1 MSHNFCG
8 SSFIISILTFFYNST
23 DGHAPFHR
31 MDGENLALVHGQ
43 ADPDFDAAEAFSTE
57 VDNTRSAAI
66 LERDIQ
72 PLADRSQEW
81 NFFEEEDGGKWGTR
95 IREFSFQQSSGLKDD
110 QRAAAKKSQEEKLT
124 KNKARKLKDE
134 NNTFS
139 KPIVN
144 KVEKP
149 KTDIAVGKNA
159 LNVNKDTDDLNYFDA
174 LTFKESYAAFS
185 ASESDR
191 PREII
196 REGRQVLA
204 ATELT
209 DLQEIDRQY
218 LVGADPPFIDN
229 SMLLSHPALS
239 GATGSSSEVKLADV
253 KRENLNFFDEQL
265 FLGTNDAGRDE
276 HNPASIS
283 SKPPDLAAKQSHVS
297 EEVTPKKEIKIV
309 KKVARDVP
317 KMSGSALDYVRKLRK
332 TEGSR
337 GSQPGG
343 GADPVESVGVGIMA
357 RVAAATASLHT
368 TIQVTAFIQIF

>member
-1 MSHNFCG
+1 
-8 SSFIISILTFFYNST
+8 LYNST
-23 DGHAPFHR
+23 DRPAPVFR
-31 MDGENLALVHGQ
+31 LDGENLALVHGQ

-81 NFFEEEDGGKWGTR
+81 NFFEEKEKEGKWGTR
-95 IREFSFQQSSGLKDD
+95 IREFSVQQSSGVKDE
-110 QRAAAKKSQEEKLT
+110 QRAPAKKPPEEKLT
-124 KNKARKLKDE
+124 KNKAKKLKDE
-134 NNTFS
+134 NSTFS

-144 KVEKP
+144 KVETS
-149 KTDIAVGKNA
+149 KTDVVVGKKNA
-159 LNVNKDTDDLNYFDA
+159 VNVNKDTDGLNYFDA

-196 REGRQVLA
+196 REKRQVLA
-204 ATELT
+204 ATELR

-218 LVGADPPFIDN
+218 LVGADPPFMEN
-229 SMLLSHPALS
+229 SMLSIHPSLS
-239 GATGSSSEVKLADV
+239 GASSSEVKLADV
-253 KRENLNFFDEQL
+253 KRENLNIFDEQL
-265 FLGTNDAGRDE
+265 FLGTNDAGRE
-276 HNPASIS
+276 EPKPASIS
-283 SKPPDLAAKQSHVS
+283 SKPTDLAAKNSQFL
-297 EEVTPKKEIKIV
+297 ELTPKKEIKIV
-309 KKVARDVP
+309 KKAGRDVP

-332 TEGSR
+332 TEASR
-337 GSQPGG
+337 GAQPGG

-368 TIQVTAFIQIF
+368 TIQVRRFSVGDP

>member
-1 MSHNFCG
+1 M
-8 SSFIISILTFFYNST
+8 YNST
-23 DGHAPFHR
+23 DGPAPVFR
-31 MDGENLALVHGQ
+31 LDGENLALVHGQ

-81 NFFEEEDGGKWGTR
+81 NFFEEEKEGKWGTR
-95 IREFSFQQSSGLKDD
+95 IREFSFQQSSGIKDD
-110 QRAAAKKSQEEKLT
+110 QRTVAAKKPQEEKLT
-124 KNKARKLKDE
+124 KNKAKKLKDE
-134 NNTFS
+134 NSTYS

-144 KVEKP
+144 KVETL
-149 KTDIAVGKNA
+149 KTDISVRKEAV
-159 LNVNKDTDDLNYFDA
+159 NVNKDTDDLNYFDA

-196 REGRQVLA
+196 RERRQVLA

-218 LVGADPPFIDN
+218 LVEGDPSFIDN
-229 SMLLSHPALS
+229 SMLVSHPSLI

-253 KRENLNFFDEQL
+253 KRENLNIFDEQL
-265 FLGTNDAGRDE
+265 FLGTNDAGRE
-276 HNPASIS
+276 ELKPASIS
-283 SKPPDLAAKQSHVS
+283 SKPTDLAAKQSQVS
-297 EEVTPKKEIKIV
+297 EELTQRKEIKIV
-309 KKVARDVP
+309 KKVGRDVP

-332 TEGSR
+332 TEASR
-337 GSQPGG
+337 GAQPVG

-357 RVAAATASLHT
+357 RVAAATASIHT
-368 TIQVTAFIQIF
+368 TIQVTGFQYSGSVTFWSGSRSSDPYF

>member
-23 DGHAPFHR
+23 DGPAPVFR
-31 MDGENLALVHGQ
+31 LDGENLALVHGQ

-81 NFFEEEDGGKWGTR
+81 NFFDDEEERKWGTR
-95 IREFSFQQSSGLKDD
+95 IREFSFQQSSGLKED
-110 QRAAAKKSQEEKLT
+110 QRAPAKKPQEEKLT
-124 KNKARKLKDE
+124 KNKAKKLKDE
-134 NNTFS
+134 NSTFS

-144 KVEKP
+144 KVETP
-149 KTDIAVGKNA
+149 KTDIAVGKKKA
-159 LNVNKDTDDLNYFDA
+159 VNVNKETDDLNYFDA

-185 ASESDR
+185 TSESDR

-196 REGRQVLA
+196 PERRQVLA

-218 LVGADPPFIDN
+218 LVGGDPPPFIDN
-229 SMLLSHPALS
+229 SMLLSHPSLS
-239 GATGSSSEVKLADV
+239 GAGSSEAKLADV
-253 KRENLNFFDEQL
+253 KREKLNFFDEQL
-265 FLGTNDAGRDE
+265 FLDTNDSGRE
-276 HNPASIS
+276 EPKPASIS
-283 SKPPDLAAKQSHVS
+283 NKPTDLAAKQSQVS
-297 EEVTPKKEIKIV
+297 EELTQRKEIKIV
-309 KKVARDVP
+309 KKVVRDMP
-317 KMSGSALDYVRKLRK
+317 IMSGSALDYVRKLRK
-332 TEGSR
+332 TEGTR
-337 GSQPGG
+337 GAQPGG

-368 TIQVTAFIQIF
+368 TIQVTEFQC

>member
-1 MSHNFCG
+1 
-8 SSFIISILTFFYNST
+8 LYNST
-23 DGHAPFHR
+23 DGPAPVFR
-31 MDGENLALVHGQ
+31 LDGENLALVHGQ

-81 NFFEEEDGGKWGTR
+81 NFFEEEEEKEGKWGTR
-95 IREFSFQQSSGLKDD
+95 IREFSFQQSSGIKED
-110 QRAAAKKSQEEKLT
+110 QRTAAAKKPQEEKLS
-124 KNKARKLKDE
+124 KNKAKKLKDE
-134 NNTFS
+134 NSKFN

-144 KVEKP
+144 KVETP
-149 KTDIAVGKNA
+149 KTYIAVGKQA
-159 LNVNKDTDDLNYFDA
+159 VSVNKDDLNYFDT

-196 REGRQVLA
+196 REKRQVLA

-218 LVGADPPFIDN
+218 LVGADPSFIDN

-239 GATGSSSEVKLADV
+239 GDSSSAEAKLADV

-265 FLGTNDAGRDE
+265 FLGTTDAGRE
-276 HNPASIS
+276 ELKPASIS
-283 SKPPDLAAKQSHVS
+283 SKPTDLAAEKSQVS
-297 EEVTPKKEIKIV
+297 EELTQRKEIKIV
-309 KKVARDVP
+309 KKVPWDVP
-317 KMSGSALDYVRKLRK
+317 KMSGSALDYVRKLRNP
-332 TEGSR
+332 EGSR
-337 GSQPGG
+337 EAQSGG

-368 TIQVTAFIQIF
+368 TIQVTGFSLLGIHDILVRIRILGLHF

>member
-1 MSHNFCG
+1 M
-8 SSFIISILTFFYNST
+8 YNST
-23 DGHAPFHR
+23 DGPAPVFR
-31 MDGENLALVHGQ
+31 LDGENLALVHGQ

-81 NFFEEEDGGKWGTR
+81 NFFEEEEEKEGKWGTR
-95 IREFSFQQSSGLKDD
+95 IREFSFQQSSGIKED
-110 QRAAAKKSQEEKLT
+110 QRTAAAKKPQEEKLS
-124 KNKARKLKDE
+124 KNKAKKLKDE
-134 NNTFS
+134 NSKFN

-144 KVEKP
+144 KVETP
-149 KTDIAVGKNA
+149 KTYIAVGKQA
-159 LNVNKDTDDLNYFDA
+159 VSVNKDDLNYFDT

-196 REGRQVLA
+196 REKRQVLA

-218 LVGADPPFIDN
+218 LVGADPSFIDN

-239 GATGSSSEVKLADV
+239 GDSSSAEAKLADV

-265 FLGTNDAGRDE
+265 FLGTTDAGRE
-276 HNPASIS
+276 ELKPASIS
-283 SKPPDLAAKQSHVS
+283 SKPTDLAAEKSQVS
-297 EEVTPKKEIKIV
+297 EELTQRKEIKIV
-309 KKVARDVP
+309 KKVPWDVP
-317 KMSGSALDYVRKLRK
+317 KMSGSALDYVRKLRNP
-332 TEGSR
+332 EGSR
-337 GSQPGG
+337 EAQSGG

-368 TIQVTAFIQIF
+368 TIQVTGFSLLGIHDILVRIRILGLHF

>member
-1 MSHNFCG
+1 MD
-8 SSFIISILTFFYNST
+8 LLLL
-23 DGHAPFHR
+23 R
-31 MDGENLALVHGQ
+31 LDGENLALVHGQ

-81 NFFEEEDGGKWGTR
+81 NFFEEEEEGKWGTR
-95 IREFSFQQSSGLKDD
+95 IREFSVQQSSGIKDD
-110 QRAAAKKSQEEKLT
+110 QRTAAKKPPEEKLT
-124 KNKARKLKDE
+124 KNKAKKLKDE
-134 NNTFS
+134 NSSYS

-144 KVEKP
+144 KVETP
-149 KTDIAVGKNA
+149 KTDIAVGKRKA
-159 LNVNKDTDDLNYFDA
+159 VNVNKDTDDLNYFDA
-174 LTFKESYAAFS
+174 LTFKESYSAFS

-196 REGRQVLA
+196 REKRQVLL

-218 LVGADPPFIDN
+218 LVGGDPPFIDN
-229 SMLLSHPALS
+229 SMLLSHPSLS
-239 GATGSSSEVKLADV
+239 GDSSSEVKLADV
-253 KRENLNFFDEQL
+253 KREKLNFFDEQL
-265 FLGTNDAGRDE
+265 FLGTNDAGRE
-276 HNPASIS
+276 KPKPASHS
-283 SKPPDLAAKQSHVS
+283 SKPVDLAAKQSQVS
-297 EEVTPKKEIKIV
+297 EESTQRKEIKIV

-332 TEGSR
+332 TEASR

-368 TIQVTAFIQIF
+368 TIQVTGFQCWGSVTF